1 MHIVT
6 ITGRILIAGY
16 ESWHFAIHSCL
27 YRIGYLSE
35 ILCLSLLFIALLAWP
50 VCCCLLGGLTVVC
63 WMVLQSWLWLERFL
77 SVLRCLLTGVPLLV
91 THMYNCDT
99 GVRVHTGKLWY
110 TVCEWHKYNYN
121 IWHIVRIL
129 VSPGT
134 VFVCET
140 LIELPLFSDKLH
152 QRSPAALPFQQG
164 TAVMGSR
171 SMVCR
176 VSLPKPSLI
185 GVFDCIR
192 FLLERSQFIATVQCV
207 KIIITTLGFWH
218 LLAFYLNCPCCA
230 TVQCVKSKVVRDFT
244 WTVAILRQIVEEN

>member
-1 MHIVT
+1 MHILVNRSGTFISWHISTIDQYNHWWKRKQYMDWWGSDIVHLMHYTQSLRLDCIVLMQAQVT
-6 ITGRILIAGY
+6 R
-16 ESWHFAIHSCL
+16 HFAIHRAC

-35 ILCLSLLFIALLAWP
+35 ILCLSLVFIALLAWP
-50 VCCCLLGGLTVVC
+50 VCCCLLGGLTDVC

-129 VSPGT
+129 VSPET
-134 VFVCET
+134 LFVCET

-152 QRSPAALPFQQG
+152 QRSPAALPFQRG
-164 TAVMGSR
+164 TAVMGTR

-176 VSLPKPSLI
+176 VSYRYP
-185 GVFDCIR
+185 V
-192 FLLERSQFIATVQCV
+192 
-207 KIIITTLGFWH
+207 W
-218 LLAFYLNCPCCA
+218 
-230 TVQCVKSKVVRDFT
+230 
-244 WTVAILRQIVEEN
+244 